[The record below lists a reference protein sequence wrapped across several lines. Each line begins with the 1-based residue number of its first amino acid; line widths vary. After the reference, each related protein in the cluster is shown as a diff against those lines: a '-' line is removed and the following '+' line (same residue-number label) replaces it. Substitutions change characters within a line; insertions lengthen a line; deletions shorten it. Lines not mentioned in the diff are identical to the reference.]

1 MLKSD
6 TSFLLNVLTRPT
18 PSSKNNSAVIQMK
31 IYSKLKRLKM
41 KNEEMRNKII
51 LKPLSLT
58 EFILGGSV
66 NLTRV
71 NH

>member
-1 MLKSD
+1 ML
-6 TSFLLNVLTRPT
+6 TVLPRPT
-18 PSSKNNSAVIQMK
+18 QSTKNNSAVIQMK

-41 KNEEMRNKII
+41 KNEEMRNRRI

-58 EFILGGSV
+58 EFRLGGSV